1 MRANSGPKINQLF
14 VLITSGRGLQ
24 PRYVVPKSWLIL
36 GPELA
41 LKNLCNLGLL
51 CPISRSQYIAKKIIG
66 LEFHATGELRNLIG

>member
-1 MRANSGPKINQLF
+1 MRANSGPKINRFF

-24 PRYVVPKSWLIL
+24 PRYVVPKNRLIL

-51 CPISRSQYIAKKIIG
+51 CPISRSQYIAKKIISLG
-66 LEFHATGELRNLIG
+66 FHATGELRILIG